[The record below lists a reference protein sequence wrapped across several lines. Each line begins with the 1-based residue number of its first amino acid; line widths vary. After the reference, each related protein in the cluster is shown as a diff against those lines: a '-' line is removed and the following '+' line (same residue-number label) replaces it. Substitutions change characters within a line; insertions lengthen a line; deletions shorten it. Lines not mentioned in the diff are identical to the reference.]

1 MLNPRAVNVYGIV
14 AIGAMTLMLVLV
26 VAKIVPQKMYTA
38 LFYAAAALFAVRI
51 VLRIALARQQKKE
64 TELSEE
70 GKGGTEGS

>member
-1 MLNPRAVNVYGIV
+1 MR